1 MYKVN
6 PEEFI
11 RRVNRLIL
19 EQKATIIVDHIS
31 YNEIEGSYDSAI
43 FTEEKH
49 TTLDK
54 AYQGKEEHRGLCV
67 YRWNGKAECG
77 AQVRGRPR
85 YEHRCCRICQITKR
99 LPHSYPCGQLFSRLG
114 DSLQGWCRETCLF
127 RSRNQGQHVNPRL
140 ARHRRWQDS
149 LCRQALRTTLWFGHL
164 LS

>member
-1 MYKVN
+1 MN
-6 PEEFI
+6 PGRVYPQGKSSDTGAESHHH
-11 RRVNRLIL
+11 RR
-19 EQKATIIVDHIS
+19 S
-31 YNEIEGSYDSAI
+31 YQLQRDRGELRFRHLYGGE
-43 FTEEKH
+43 
-49 TTLDK
+49 
-54 AYQGKEEHRGLCV
+54 AYLARQGLPGKEEHRGLCV

-77 AQVRGRPR
+77 TQVRGRPR
-85 YEHRCCRICQITKR
+85 YEYRCCRICQVAKR

-149 LCRQALRTTLWFGHL
+149 LCRQALRATLRFGHL